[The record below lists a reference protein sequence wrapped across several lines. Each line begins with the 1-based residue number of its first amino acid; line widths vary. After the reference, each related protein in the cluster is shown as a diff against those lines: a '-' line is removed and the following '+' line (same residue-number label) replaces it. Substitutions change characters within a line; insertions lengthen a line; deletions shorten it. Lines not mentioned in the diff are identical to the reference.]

1 MELKLE
7 LCYFFFKLKLITKM
21 VFYLNWNKM
30 TGEKKESISDCQ
42 LKTWAEMKT
51 DGLHWKNVTRG
62 LLGKMWRRELL
73 ISKSSTKIHRCQEGK
88 FLLTQMRSELST
100 LLCLLRWKKMLHRR
114 CGLRRV
120 NTKNSHTCLWPSEIP
135 TDFPFQPSFLTYIK
149 ALTSPPLPVS
159 SPKHLW
165 PLLSHSITSVSPK
178 LIQQLQWLHFGR
190 VTKPLNSRAF
200 ATKIELKQLQWYP
213 EESN

>member
-7 LCYFFFKLKLITKM
+7 LCYFFFKLKLITKNG
-21 VFYLNWNKM
+21 FLLKLEQNDRRKK
-30 TGEKKESISDCQ
+30 GEYFWLPAQNMSRNENQWLALKKCNQ
-42 LKTWAEMKT
+42 
-51 DGLHWKNVTRG
+51 G

-114 CGLRRV
+114 CGLRRM

-135 TDFPFQPSFLTYIK
+135 TDFPFQPSFLTCIK

-165 PLLSHSITSVSPK
+165 PLLSHSLTSVSPK
-178 LIQQLQWLHFGR
+178 LIQQLQWLHLGR

-200 ATKIELKQLQWYP
+200 TTKTELKQLQWYP